1 MAEGGFEFENPEFD
15 RDELDRD
22 DIEEQETFADE
33 KEFHRTLENQ
43 YKALDN
49 LTGNTREEHTKTL
62 VKMMLEKFYERNQEP
77 VRFDEDEV
85 EWRVGSDKLGRPSF
99 GIEVDGK
106 IKPLS
111 YYKTNKLDAPIQFH
125 SFDTLQRKYGVD
137 FIRHCLSVS
146 DFTPSAARIKE
157 GRAEL
162 ANLIKTRD
170 QIATEN
176 IPLKD
181 LSSTEDVQNVLD
193 IANNVE
199 IICLR
204 LLLNCQK

>member
-1 MAEGGFEFENPEFD
+1 
-15 RDELDRD
+15 
-22 DIEEQETFADE
+22 
-33 KEFHRTLENQ
+33 
-43 YKALDN
+43 
-49 LTGNTREEHTKTL
+49 
-62 VKMMLEKFYERNQEP
+62 MLKKFYERNQEP

-85 EWRVGSDKLGRPSF
+85 EWRVGSDKLGRPLF

-125 SFDTLQRKYGVD
+125 SFDSIQRKYGVD
-137 FIRHCLSVS
+137 FIRDCLGVS

-162 ANLIKTRD
+162 ANLIKTKD

-181 LSSTEDVQNVLD
+181 LSSTEDVQNVVD
-193 IANNVE
+193 TANNVE
-199 IICLR
+199 TTVTSLIELPEVKNACTQTEGLTFRELEGLDKALQSI
-204 LLLNCQK
+204 